1 MSLPFFTV
9 GHSTRTIG
17 EFIELLAASKIGL
30 VVDVR
35 SIPLSRTNPQYNRET
50 LPISLLDSHIAYEH
64 MAELGGR
71 RSRVQS
77 IAPGVNGFWENQSF
91 HNYADYAMTA
101 GFRSGVARLR
111 ELGNVQR
118 CAVMCAEA
126 VCTEKSDPAIL
137 VMKAAKDGAWC
148 DGAEVLNCAGKWGI
162 FVKRVMNSRL
172 IIVGDILPKDP
183 AQVRLPEY
191 DHVVETFPS
200 DRADQSLH
208 VPILPRRTRGN
219 GLVADGHGA

>member
-50 LPISLLDSHIAYEH
+50 LPISLSDSHIAYEH

-71 RSRVQS
+71 RSRVQGV
-77 IAPGVNGFWENQSF
+77 APAVNGFWENQSF

-101 GFRSGVARLR
+101 GFRAGIVRLR
-111 ELGNVQR
+111 ELGNIQR

-126 VCTEKSDPAIL
+126 VWWQCHRRIIADYLLAAGEKVFHILGPHKIVPAMLTEVVRPLPGGALTYPA
-137 VMKAAKDGAWC
+137 D
-148 DGAEVLNCAGKWGI
+148 AGQGE
-162 FVKRVMNSRL
+162 
-172 IIVGDILPKDP
+172 
-183 AQVRLPEY
+183 Q
-191 DHVVETFPS
+191 
-200 DRADQSLH
+200 
-208 VPILPRRTRGN
+208 N
-219 GLVADGHGA
+219 G

>member
-50 LPISLLDSHIAYEH
+50 LPISLLASHIAYEH

-91 HNYADYAMTA
+91 HNYADYAMAA

-111 ELGNVQR
+111 ELGNVKR
-118 CAVMCAEA
+118 CAVMCAETVWWQCHRRIIA
-126 VCTEKSDPAIL
+126 DYLLAAGEKVFHILGPNKIVPAMLTESARPQPGGALTYSADPA
-137 VMKAAKDGAWC
+137 KASKMDNA
-148 DGAEVLNCAGKWGI
+148 
-162 FVKRVMNSRL
+162 RSR
-172 IIVGDILPKDP
+172 
-183 AQVRLPEY
+183 
-191 DHVVETFPS
+191 
-200 DRADQSLH
+200 
-208 VPILPRRTRGN
+208 
-219 GLVADGHGA
+219 

>member
-17 EFIELLAASKIGL
+17 EFIKFLAASKIGL

-35 SIPLSRTNPQYNRET
+35 SIPLSRTNPQYNRKT

-111 ELGNVQR
+111 ELDLQR
-118 CAVMCAEA
+118 PLEHARQRA
-126 VCTEKSDPAIL
+126 DPAFLFNHLI
-137 VMKAAKDGAWC
+137 GGRNQRRWYF
-148 DGAEVLNCAGKWGI
+148 EP
-162 FVKRVMNSRL
+162 KRSGRFE
-172 IIVGDILPKDP
+172 I
-183 AQVRLPEY
+183 
-191 DHVVETFPS
+191 DH
-200 DRADQSLH
+200 
-208 VPILPRRTRGN
+208 
-219 GLVADGHGA
+219 